1 MGTLKVDTLQKRDG
15 TALITDGAATSNL
28 LSESA
33 LRTTDV
39 GMVKLLDTSASS
51 STSFEIDSTYINTT
65 YNNYKIIV
73 GYQYVTDNVGLNIRF
88 FVGGSE
94 VSANYAYENAALTS
108 STYNYDADAG
118 STMQV
123 GGASGNATGET
134 GTLTFELTNVNST
147 TIATRIHGLQHSVNN
162 NGNTIGYAFQAGQD
176 TSAYTSVVNG
186 LKFYMGSGN
195 IIVRHFKLYGLT

>member
-1 MGTLKVDTLQKRDG
+1 
-15 TALITDGAATSNL
+15 
-28 LSESA
+28 
-33 LRTTDV
+33 
-39 GMVKLLDTSASS
+39 MVKLLDTSASS
-51 STSFEIDSTYINTT
+51 STSFEIDSTYINST
-65 YNNYKIIV
+65 YNNYKIII